1 MLRENLLNLR
11 IRASEITHRTFI
23 LPLLIFY
30 PTGRCNSRCLSCE
43 WWKSTG
49 EGELSFEEI
58 DSMSRALH
66 ALGTRVVA
74 LSGGEPLLRPDVF
87 AIASLFRR
95 EQVRV
100 ELLTS
105 GVLLHRHIEKVAAAF
120 DRITLS
126 LDAASPEL
134 YREIRGVDALGVI
147 EASVERLRR
156 AAPELPITARA
167 TIHRANFREMPRL
180 VRKAREMKL
189 DGISFLAADRSST
202 AFGRQGAPP
211 APPAPPAHDE
221 LILEAGEV
229 REFRSIIEATIEAF
243 GHELRSG
250 FIAESPAKLRGLA
263 DYYSALH
270 GQRPFPAITCNAP
283 WISAVIEANGGV
295 RPCFFHEPIGNVR
308 KTPLIR
314 ILRENLPAFRRKLDV
329 SSNPVCTRCVCSIK
343 VGWGGSACP

>member
-1 MLRENLLNLR
+1 MSVVSELRTNFK

-49 EGELSFEEI
+49 EGELSLEEI
-58 DSMSRALH
+58 DSLSRALRSI
-66 ALGTRVVA
+66 GTRVVA
-74 LSGGEPLLRPDVF
+74 FSGGEPLLRPDVF
-87 AIASLFRR
+87 EIASLFRR
-95 EQVRV
+95 EQVRL

-105 GVLLHRHIEKVAAAF
+105 GVLLHRHIENVAAAF
-120 DRITLS
+120 DRVTIS

-134 YREIRGVDALGVI
+134 YREIRGIDALGVI
-147 EASVERLRR
+147 EAGVERLRA
-156 AAPELPITARA
+156 AAPELPITART
-167 TIHRANFREMPRL
+167 TIHQSNFREMPRII
-180 VRKAREMKL
+180 RKARDMRL
-189 DGISFLAADRSST
+189 DGISFLAADISST
-202 AFGRQGAPP
+202 AFGRQEAPP
-211 APPAPPAHDE
+211 APDE
-221 LILEAGEV
+221 LILDAGEI
-229 REFRSIIEATIEAF
+229 EELRSIIEATIEAF
-243 GHELRSG
+243 GDELRSG

-270 GQRPFPAITCNAP
+270 GDRPFPAIKCNAP

-295 RPCFFHEPIGNVR
+295 RPCFFHEPIGNIR
-308 KTPLIR
+308 KTPLVR
-314 ILRENLPAFRRKLDV
+314 ILRENLPAFRRRLDV

>member
-1 MLRENLLNLR
+1 MSVRSKLRANLTNLL
-11 IRASEITHRTFI
+11 IGASEITHRTFI

-58 DSMSRALH
+58 DSMSRTLH

-74 LSGGEPLLRPDVF
+74 FSGGEPLLRPDVF
-87 AIASLFRR
+87 EIASLFRR

-105 GVLLHRHIEKVAAAF
+105 GVLLHRYIDKVAASF
-120 DRITLS
+120 DRVTIS

-134 YREIRGVDALGVI
+134 YREIRGVDALGII
-147 EASVERLRR
+147 EAGVERLR
-156 AAPELPITARA
+156 ALAPELPVTARA
-167 TIHRANFREMPRL
+167 TIHRANFRELPRL
-180 VRKAREMKL
+180 VQKALDMKL
-189 DGISFLAADRSST
+189 DGISFLAADVTST
-202 AFGRQGAPP
+202 AFGRQEAPP
-211 APPAPPAHDE
+211 TADE
-221 LILEAGEV
+221 LILDTGEI
-229 REFRSIIEATIEAF
+229 RELRSIVEATIETF

-270 GQRPFPAITCNAP
+270 GDRPFPAIKCNAP

-308 KTPLIR
+308 KTPLVR
-314 ILRENLPAFRRKLDV
+314 ILRENLPAFRRGLDV
-329 SSNPVCTRCVCSIK
+329 SSNPVCARCVCSIK
-343 VGWGGSACP
+343 VGWGGSPCP